1 MQEKEG
7 LCPFL
12 AAVIALMIATS
23 PLQAAGLTSP
33 EPVAK
38 AYDLVLDARFDQ
50 IDGQLTQACGPAPPT
65 SCEVLRAVSQ
75 YWQLLFD
82 PENTS
87 HDQAALS
94 KANAAIASAEAWVGR
109 EPRRAEPW
117 FYLGGAYGTRVM
129 LRDIRGQLFAAA
141 RDGKRIHDALQQAVK
156 LDPTLQDA
164 YFGLGLYHYYAAIAP
179 TVARVLGWLLFLP
192 GGDRTGGLREM
203 QQTETKGMLL
213 GGEADYQLHFIYL
226 WYEHRPMDALRL
238 VEGLHSRY
246 PHNPLFALR
255 LATIQ
260 SENLH
265 ATQAS
270 LETYRALLEASRERR
285 VAYPAIAEVNARL
298 GMAEQLDLL
307 CQSAST
313 IEQLLAV
320 IALEPAAPYSARAR
334 AYYQLGVVYDRV
346 GRRAEAV
353 AAYRSALAAI
363 PSDDRLHLG
372 AKVREGVARTPIG
385 RACR

>member
-7 LCPFL
+7 LCPFSG
-12 AAVIALMIATS
+12 AVLALMIATT
-23 PLQAAGLTSP
+23 PLQAGALTSP
-33 EPVAK
+33 GPVAK
-38 AYDLVLDARFDQ
+38 AYDLILDARFDQ

-109 EPRRAEPW
+109 EPKRAEPW

-129 LRDIRGQLFAAA
+129 LRDMRGQLFAAA

-213 GGEADYQLHFIYL
+213 GGEADYQLHLIYL

-260 SENLH
+260 TENLH

-270 LETYRALLEASRERR
+270 LETYRALLEASREGR

-298 GMAEQLDLL
+298 GMAEQLMLL
-307 CQSAST
+307 CQSAGA

-320 IALEPAAPYSARAR
+320 IALEPAAPYAARAR
-334 AYYQLGVVYDRV
+334 AYYQLGVVYDRI

-372 AKVREGVARTPIG
+372 TKVREGVARTPIG